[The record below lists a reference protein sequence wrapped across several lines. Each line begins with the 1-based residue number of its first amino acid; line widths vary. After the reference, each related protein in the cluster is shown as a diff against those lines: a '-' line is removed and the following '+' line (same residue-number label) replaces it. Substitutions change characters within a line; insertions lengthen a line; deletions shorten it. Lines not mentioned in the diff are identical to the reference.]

1 MTAKKYSWFILA
13 VVLIFSLVLS
23 ACGGGQPA
31 TPAAT
36 AAPVATEAPAATE
49 PPAQTGAAN
58 QVEVF
63 SWWTGGGEAAGLDAM
78 IKVFKAKYPDIEFV
92 NAAVAG
98 GAGTNA
104 RAVLATR
111 LQAGDAPDS
120 WQGHAGWELIGTYV
134 AADQLEPLNFLY
146 EQNGWLDVMPETLIP
161 LISKDGN
168 IYSVPV
174 NIHRANVLWYNP
186 KLLADNGVEVP
197 TTLDAWFAAM
207 DTLQAAGVQPLALG
221 EQWTSMHLFETVL
234 LATLGPDKYT
244 GLWNG
249 ATDWGSSEVKT
260 GLENYAKVLGYANS
274 DAASLSWQD
283 AAQLVVEGDAAFNVM
298 GDWAEGYFRELGKAP
313 NTDYGWA
320 PVPGTGG
327 NFQFLSD
334 SFVLPKGAPNRDAA
348 IAWLTVA
355 GSKEGQ
361 DAFNPVKGSIP
372 ARSDGDRALYGVYL
386 QSAMDDWASNTVV
399 GSLTHGVVANDS
411 WKSEIDTALGLFIA
425 DKNAAAF
432 QSALVA
438 AFQSSGKIQATA
450 AATTSAAPTPTG
462 KVEVFSWWT
471 GGGEAAGLDAMIKVF
486 KAKYPDIEFV
496 NAAVAGGAGTN
507 ARAVLATRLQAG
519 DAPDSWQ
526 GHAGQELIGTYV
538 AADQLEPLNF
548 LYEQNGWLD
557 VMPETLIPLISKDGN
572 IYSVPVNI
580 HRANVLWYNPKL
592 LADNGVE
599 VPTTLDAWFAAM
611 DTLQAAGVQPLAL
624 GEQWTSMH
632 LLETVLLATL
642 GADAY
647 GGLWAGTTAW
657 DSPEVK
663 TAVENYAKVLGYAN
677 SDAASLSWQDA
688 AQLVVEGDAAF
699 NVMGDWAEGYFRE
712 LGKAPNTDYGWAP
725 VPGTGGN
732 FQFLSDSFVLPKGAP
747 NRDAAIA
754 WLTVAGS
761 KEGQDAFNPVKGSIP
776 ARSDGD
782 RALYGVY
789 LQSAMD
795 DWASNTVVGSLTHG
809 VVANDSWKSE
819 IDTALGLFLADRNV
833 DGFVTALTA
842 ACKSSGPCQ

>member
-1 MTAKKYSWFILA
+1 MFKRRFSWIALA
-13 VVLIFSLVLS
+13 LLVVLSMVLT
-23 ACGGGQPA
+23 ACGGGA
-31 TPAAT
+31 TPTT
-36 AAPVATEAPAATE
+36 AVETKPTE
-49 PPAQTGAAN
+49 PVMAEKQ

-78 IKVFKAKYPDIEFV
+78 IKVFNQKYPDIEFI

-120 WQGHAGWELIGTYV
+120 WQGHAGQELIGTYV
-134 AADQLEPLNFLY
+134 KAGQLEPLNFLY

-161 LISKDGN
+161 LISEGGN

-186 KLLADNGVEVP
+186 KVLADNGVEVP
-197 TTLDAWFAAM
+197 ATMDEFFAALEKLK
-207 DTLQAAGVQPLALG
+207 TAGIETPLAMG
-221 EQWTSMHLFETVL
+221 EQWTALHLFETVL
-234 LATLGPDKYT
+234 LGTLGPDGYNK
-244 GLWNG
+244 LWSGEKSWADADVTTALDNF
-249 ATDWGSSEVKT
+249 K
-260 GLENYAKVLGYANS
+260 KVLTYTNS

-283 AAQLVVEGDAAFNVM
+283 ASQLVVEGDAAFNVM
-298 GDWAEGYFRELGKAP
+298 GDWAEGYFKELGKEP
-313 NTDYGWA
+313 NVDFGWA
-320 PVPGTGG
+320 PTPGSAGT
-327 NFQFLSD
+327 FQFLSD
-334 SFVLPKGAPNRDAA
+334 SFVLPTGAPHRDAA

-372 ARSDGDRALYGVYL
+372 ARSDGDKALYDVYL
-386 QSAMDDWASNTVV
+386 QSAMADWAKDIVV

-411 WKSEIDTALGLFIA
+411 WKSEIDTALGLFLLESNTA
-425 DKNAAAF
+425 SF
-432 QSALVA
+432 QDALVA
-438 AFQSSGKIQATA
+438 ANKSSGMMEVEPSMAEV
-450 AATTSAAPTPTG
+450 TG
-462 KVEVFSWWT
+462 QVEVFSWWT

-486 KAKYPDIEFV
+486 AQKYPKVEFV

-538 AADQLEPLNF
+538 KAGQLEPLNF

-557 VMPETLIPLISKDGN
+557 VMPETLIPLISEGGN

-580 HRANVLWYNPKL
+580 HRANVLWYNPKV

-599 VPTTLDAWFAAM
+599 VPATMDEFFAALEKLK
-611 DTLQAAGVQPLAL
+611 TAGIETPLAM
-624 GEQWTSMH
+624 GEQWTALH
-632 LLETVLLATL
+632 LFETVLLGTL
-642 GADAY
+642 GPDGYNKLWSGEKSWADADV
-647 GGLWAGTTAW
+647 TTALNNF
-657 DSPEVK
+657 K
-663 TAVENYAKVLGYAN
+663 KVLTYTN

-688 AQLVVEGDAAF
+688 SQLVVEGDAAF
-699 NVMGDWAEGYFRE
+699 NVMGDWAEGYFKE
-712 LGKAPNTDYGWAP
+712 LGKEPNVDFGWAP
-725 VPGTGGN
+725 TPGSAGT
-732 FQFLSDSFVLPKGAP
+732 FQFLSDSFVLPTGAP
-747 NRDAAIA
+747 HRDAAIA

-782 RALYGVY
+782 KALYDVY
-789 LQSAMD
+789 LQSAMA
-795 DWASNTVVGSLTHG
+795 DWAKDIVVGSLTHG

-819 IDTALGLFLADRNV
+819 IDTAMGLFLL
-833 DGFVTALTA
+833 DGTVANFQTALVA
-842 ACKSSGPCQ
+842 ACTSSGPCK